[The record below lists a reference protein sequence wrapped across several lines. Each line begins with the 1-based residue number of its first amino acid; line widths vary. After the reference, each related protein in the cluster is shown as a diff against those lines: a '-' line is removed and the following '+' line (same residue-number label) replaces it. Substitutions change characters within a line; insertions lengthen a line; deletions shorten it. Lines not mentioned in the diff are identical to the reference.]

1 MKKAVW
7 GLIGALLMAG
17 SVYAAEDVTGK
28 DVFSVIHSRKSVRH
42 FTGAAVSRA
51 DLEKIVRAGMA
62 APTAGN
68 MQPWSFIVVTDRKT
82 LDDLAAGLLNA
93 RMLAKAGAAIV
104 VCTEEAKAN
113 AKKRDLAISDASV
126 AGQNI
131 LLAVEGLGLGGVWT
145 AANPYEDRVK
155 VSTRASFRWCS
166 MPRCIAST
174 WSMRR
179 TSIGPPW
186 GPRRHRWDRPS
197 KTSPA
202 WPRPRWSVLPIN
214 T

>member
-68 MQPWSFIVVTDRKT
+68 MQPWSFVVVTDRKT

-155 VSTRASFRWCS
+155 VVRTILNI
-166 MPRCIAST
+166 PPDVIPLNVIA
-174 WSMRR
+174 
-179 TSIGPPW
+179 IGVPTGEDKPKDKFKKEKIHW
-186 GPRRHRWDRPS
+186 EKW
-197 KTSPA
+197 
-202 WPRPRWSVLPIN
+202 
-214 T
+214 

>member
-1 MKKAVW
+1 MKSVVSGFIV
-7 GLIGALLMAG
+7 GLLLAG
-17 SVYAAEDVTGK
+17 SVYAAEDMTGK
-28 DVFSVIHSRKSVRH
+28 DVFSVIHGRKSVRH
-42 FTGAAVSRA
+42 FTGAAVPKA

-68 MQPWSFIVVTDRKT
+68 MQPWSFIVVTERKT

-113 AKKRDLAISDASV
+113 RKYRDLAITDASV

-131 LLAVEGLGLGGVWT
+131 LLAIEGLGLGGVWT

-155 VSTRASFRWCS
+155 VVRTILKI
-166 MPRCIAST
+166 PDDVIPLNVIAVGVPT
-174 WSMRR
+174 GEDKPKDKFKPEKIHWEK
-179 TSIGPPW
+179 W
-186 GPRRHRWDRPS
+186 
-197 KTSPA
+197 
-202 WPRPRWSVLPIN
+202 
-214 T
+214 